1 MIKGLE
7 VLSIVSSVINN
18 STRELT
24 VNKQLHITIC
34 NTLMSAGDS
43 AVIANITKGV
53 YYYTFTTTK
62 VYCLAAVQRLL
73 LNYTILK
80 CLQ

>member
-7 VLSIVSSVINN
+7 VLSIISSVTNN
-18 STRELT
+18 TTRELI
-24 VNKQLHITIC
+24 VYKQLHIMIC

-53 YYYTFTTTK
+53 YYYTFKTTK
-62 VYCLAAVQRLL
+62 VNCLATLQRLL
-73 LNYTILK
+73 LNYNILA
-80 CLQ
+80 